1 MSELETGAL
10 GPGRIESRELEQE
23 MRSSFLGYAMHV
35 IVSRALPDVRD
46 GLKPVH
52 RRVLYSM
59 WSNGNRPGRPY
70 VKSANIVGY
79 VMGNHHPHGDAS
91 IYDTLVRMAQPFSL
105 RYPLVDGQGNF
116 GSIDDDP
123 PAAMR
128 YCCSGDTR
136 IATSY
141 GTIRIDEIVP
151 DAATESDNDA
161 DLEVLDRL
169 GRPVRASKLFH
180 SGEHPTLRV
189 RTREG
194 YEVAGTHNH
203 PLLCLVDV
211 AGIPMPLW
219 KLLGEIAPGDR
230 VLVSRSPRSVDAELG
245 ERARAEALLLGAFVS
260 EGFVS
265 ERRAGFNNVDAD
277 FFRSTLAAYDEIV
290 GGARY
295 VSERTIASGSRLH
308 ELDVQNLDA
317 LQRSPLA
324 ELAGLRSAEKRI
336 PETVWRGSQAFKR
349 VFLQAL
355 FTGDGSSS
363 LLPRKTMQVSCS
375 TYSEQ
380 LAKDVQLLLL
390 EFGII
395 SRLCRYAKGETKVVI
410 TNRRDARLFARNVGF
425 LGTKQLKLDRELA
438 QVPRESSALSSDHVP
453 GVAAYIRS
461 DCGSRWV
468 DKDWLRRHNVDRVER
483 WERDGVAILERIA
496 SDEVKRVVEPLVTG
510 DYYYAEVASVE
521 DAGVQA
527 VYSLRVD
534 TDDHSFLTNGF
545 VSHNTEARLA
555 KLAEE
560 LLEDLGSDTV
570 EFGPNY
576 DESKREPLVLPARFP
591 NLLVNG
597 SSGIAVGMATNIP
610 PHNLAEVVNAVVQ
623 LIDKPDSNVE
633 DLMRH
638 VKGPDFP
645 TGAIIVGRSGIR
657 DAYRSGRGRVV
668 MRARAHIEELRGG
681 KSAIIITELPYG
693 VKKGGDGGV
702 IAKIAEL
709 VNDKVLTEI
718 SDLQD
723 HSDRSGMR
731 IQVELKRD
739 AVPQVALNKL
749 FKHTPL
755 QSTFGVN
762 TVALVNGVPRTLSLL
777 ELLTHYLDFQR
788 EIVTRKSKYELRDK
802 EKRAHILQ
810 GFLIALD
817 NLDAVIR
824 LIRSS
829 ADTDAARRG
838 LMEQFDLSERQ
849 AVAIL
854 ELRLRALT
862 ALERQGVE
870 NEYRDIQE
878 RIAELRDLLGSEE
891 KIDALIKDELIE
903 LRTIYGRHDDRR
915 TEIVAAEEELELED
929 MIAEEDMV
937 IAITQSGY
945 IKRLPVTAYRE
956 QRRGGIGVMGMDLKD
971 EDYIEHLFVA
981 STHDYI
987 LFFTSVGKVYRLK
1000 VHELP
1005 LGSRQSKG
1013 RAIVN
1018 LLPFRQSES
1027 VRAVI
1032 QTRNFGEARYLLFA
1046 TKNGVVKKTELGAYN
1061 TNLKADGIIA
1071 IKMREGDEL
1080 IGVRHSSGEDDVLM
1094 VSRLGQAIRFSER
1107 DVRAMGR
1114 DASGVQGMRLRVDDE
1129 VISVAIAADDSDLLV
1144 VTENGYGKRTRVAEY
1159 PKKGRGGMGVKTVQL
1174 TESRGQLVGAR
1185 VVRDGYQVMLISTGG
1200 TVIKMPV
1207 EDVKRLGRSTQGVI
1221 VMRLRE
1227 GEQVSSLAPVVES
1240 SEDESGD
1247 LGIAALQPLEPPV
1260 TEDGSPGAV
1269 GDEPERGLDA

>member
-23 MRSSFLGYAMHV
+23 MRSSFLDYAMSV

-59 WSNGNRPGRPY
+59 WTNGNRPGRPY

-79 VMGNHHPHGDAS
+79 VMGNFHPHGDSA

-128 YCCSGDTR
+128 YCAAIGTR
-136 IATSY
+136 VATAAGTVRIEEIAPA
-141 GTIRIDEIVP
+141 RP
-151 DAATESDNDA
+151 ESEVDVNVT
-161 DLEVLDRL
+161 VLDRL
-169 GRPVRASKLFH
+169 GRPASASKLFH
-180 SGEHPTLRV
+180 SGDHPTLRV

-194 YEVAGTHNH
+194 YELAGTLNH
-203 PLLCLVDV
+203 PVLCLVDV
-211 AGIPMPLW
+211 AGVPMLLW
-219 KLLGEIAPGDR
+219 KLLEEIEPGDR
-230 VLVSRSPRSVDAELG
+230 VALLRAPRVIDSELADAD
-245 ERARAEALLLGAFVS
+245 RRQALLLGAFVS

-265 ERRAGFNNVDAD
+265 ERRAGFNNVDFD
-277 FFRSTLAAYDEIV
+277 FFSAVVEAYDAVV

-295 VSERTIASGSRLH
+295 VSRRELASGSICW
-308 ELDVQNLDA
+308 ELDIHNLEQ
-317 LQRSPLA
+317 LGRSVLR
-324 ELAGLRSAEKRI
+324 ELRGARSAAKRI
-336 PETVWRGSQAFKR
+336 PESVWRAGQAYKR

-363 LLPRKTMQVSCS
+363 LLPRSTIQVSYS
-375 TYSEQ
+375 TDSEQ

-390 EFGII
+390 EFGVV
-395 SRLCRYAKGETKVVI
+395 SGLCRYAKGEFKVVL
-410 TNRRDARLFARNVGF
+410 TNRRDVRLFARNVGF
-425 LGTKQLKLDRELA
+425 LGAKQTKLDRELA
-438 QVPRESSALSSDHVP
+438 QIPRESTALSQDHVP
-453 GVAAYIRS
+453 GIAEYIRS

-468 DKDWLRRHNVDRVER
+468 DKDWLRRHNVDRIER
-483 WERDGVAILERIA
+483 WEQGGTAIMERIA
-496 SDEVKRVVEPLVTG
+496 SDEVRAVVEPLVTG

-521 DAGVQA
+521 DAGVQS
-527 VYSLRVD
+527 VYSLRVES
-534 TDDHSFLTNGF
+534 DDHSFVTNGF

-555 KLAEE
+555 RIAEE
-560 LLEDLGSDTV
+560 MLRELDSDTV
-570 EFGPNY
+570 DFEPNY
-576 DESKREPLVLPARFP
+576 DESKQIAKVLPARFP

-597 SSGIAVGMATNIP
+597 SAGIAVGMATNIP
-610 PHNLAEVVNAVVQ
+610 PHNLGEVIDAVVT
-623 LIDKPDSNVE
+623 LIEKPDANVE
-633 DLMRH
+633 DLMKH

-645 TGAIIVGRSGIR
+645 TGAIVVGRSGIR

-681 KSAIIITELPYG
+681 KSAIIVTELPYG
-693 VKKGGDGGV
+693 VKKGGDTGV
-702 IAKIAEL
+702 IAKIADL
-709 VNDKVLTEI
+709 VNEKVLTEI

-731 IQVELKRD
+731 IQIELKRD

-755 QSTFGVN
+755 QTTFGVN

-777 ELLTHYLDFQR
+777 ELLTHYLEFQR
-788 EIVTRKSKYELRDK
+788 EIVTRRSKHELRQK

-810 GFLIALD
+810 GYLIALD
-817 NLDAVIR
+817 NLDAVIA
-824 LIRSS
+824 LIRAS
-829 ADTDAARRG
+829 ADTESAKNG
-838 LMEQFDLSERQ
+838 LMSTFDLSERQ

-862 ALERQGVE
+862 ALERKAVE
-870 NEYRDIQE
+870 DEFRDIQE
-878 RIAELRDLLGSEE
+878 RIDELRDLLGSEE
-891 KIDALIKDELIE
+891 KIDALIKDELLE
-903 LRTIYGRHDDRR
+903 LKGIYGRSDDRR

-929 MIAEEDMV
+929 LIAEEDMV
-937 IAITQSGY
+937 IAITRSGY

-1018 LLPFRQSES
+1018 LLPFRQGET

-1032 QTRNFGEARYLLFA
+1032 QTRNFEEAKYLLFA
-1046 TKNGVVKKTELGAYN
+1046 TKNGIVKKTELRAYN
-1061 TNLKADGIIA
+1061 TSLKADGIIA

-1080 IGVRHSSGEDDVLM
+1080 VGVRHSTGTDDVLM
-1094 VSRLGQAIRFSER
+1094 VSRLGQAIRFSEQ

-1114 DASGVQGMRLRVDDE
+1114 DASGVQGMRLRGNDE
-1129 VISVAIAADDSDLLV
+1129 VISVAIAADDADLLV
-1144 VTENGYGKRTRVAEY
+1144 VTENGYGKRTRVSEY

-1174 TESRGQLVGAR
+1174 TEARGRLAGAR

-1200 TVIKMPV
+1200 TVIRMSV
-1207 EDVKRLGRSTQGVI
+1207 EEVKRLGRATQGVI

-1227 GEQVSSLAPVVES
+1227 GEQVSSLAPVV
-1240 SEDESGD
+1240 DSGD
-1247 LGIAALQPLEPPV
+1247 EEA
-1260 TEDGSPGAV
+1260 
-1269 GDEPERGLDA
+1269 GDDA